1 MPARVRGGAT
11 DVATFSQIVKFSMM
25 GAVLHTSMV
34 GPVAVEPHEKYTFE
48 PGIVGIE
55 LRELKQDIKRG
66 DTLPMTLE
74 FVGGVHIDV
83 KVEVDSRSAVRYPPP
98 GELPPAEVAA
108 H

>member
-1 MPARVRGGAT
+1 
-11 DVATFSQIVKFSMM
+11 MM
-25 GAVLHTSMV
+25 GAVLHISIV

-55 LRELKQDIKRG
+55 LRELKQDIKRS

-74 FVGGVHIDV
+74 FAGGVLIDV
-83 KVEVDSRSAVRYPPP
+83 KVEFDSRSAVRYPPP
-98 GELPPAEVAA
+98 GDLPPAKAAA